1 MGGPLYGPW
10 HEPNVTGL
18 RYIYLGRTASRIIFK
33 PLDTNNVRFGENILG
48 TGSIN
53 DSRNTCLQLQTQ
65 SSGRPPFDVQLENFE
80 YVSSKYSLD
89 EICACLELRMVLE
102 ARF

>member
-1 MGGPLYGPW
+1 MVHGIGPTYWAFDIP
-10 HEPNVTGL
+10 VS
-18 RYIYLGRTASRIIFK
+18 RTSSRIIFK

-53 DSRNTCLQLQTQ
+53 DSRNTSLPLQNQ

-89 EICACLELRMVLE
+89 EICACLELRLVLE
-102 ARF
+102 VGF